1 MLKKIVIP
9 VEEEKGL
16 EARLSEHFGR
26 APYFV
31 IAELDESGKVST
43 LKTISNYDEHFGGRG
58 YAHDNILGEK
68 PDILIVYGM
77 GPRGLD
83 SMSAA
88 GVTVLRAEGRTV
100 QEVLTAYR
108 KNKLEV
114 LTEGCHHSR
123 RGCH

>member
-31 IAELDESGKVST
+31 IVELDESGKVST
-43 LKTISNYDEHFGGRG
+43 LKTVPNYDEHFGGRG
-58 YAHDNILGEK
+58 HAHDNILREK

-83 SMSAA
+83 SMTAA
-88 GVTVLRAEGRTV
+88 GVTVFRAEGNTV
-100 QEVLTAYR
+100 QEVLSAY
-108 KNKLEV
+108 KENKLEI
-114 LTEGCHHSR
+114 LSEGCHHN
-123 RGCH
+123 HHYFH